1 VKSIFVLLLLFSVF
15 SARAQNDSADA
26 QLKEHLHRA
35 SAAIAAGK
43 YDQALKELKEA
54 NKEQS
59 NQCDVCYLE
68 MANVYSRAGDIQ
80 HVLETAQKAAAA
92 ASSDAMR
99 AQAHAMEGQ
108 ALARLA
114 ASDAKKLH
122 ASEQE
127 FRSAVQLDPQRA
139 IYHLN
144 LGVILLKESQDVEG
158 MQELNKSLELEP
170 NSAFAD
176 TARKM
181 IANPRR
187 ARENYA
193 PDFQLTTLQGEN
205 ISLNQLAGK
214 IVVLDFWA
222 TWCPPCRD
230 SVGDLKEL
238 EKKYSPDQLTLVSIS
253 ADDNENSWR
262 EFIAKKQMNWPQ
274 FWDRDGAVRGAFGV
288 NAFPTYIVINEE
300 GVITQ
305 TIVGEDPRQTVVWR
319 LKSALA
325 SNSKLNA
332 KK

>member
-1 VKSIFVLLLLFSVF
+1 VKLLLLFLLLSPGF
-15 SARAQNDSADA
+15 FARAQNDSGDA
-26 QLKEHLHRA
+26 QLKEHLRRA
-35 SAAIAAGK
+35 TAATTAGK

-54 NKEQS
+54 NKEKN

-68 MANVYSRAGDIQ
+68 MADVYFKAGDFE
-80 HVLETAQKAAAA
+80 HVLENAQKAAAA
-92 ASSDAMR
+92 ASSDVIR
-99 AQAHAMEGQ
+99 AEAHAMQGQ
-108 ALARLA
+108 ALARRS
-114 ASDAKKLH
+114 ASDPRKLK
-122 ASEQE
+122 AAEQE
-127 FRSAVQLDPQRA
+127 LRAAVQLDPQRA

-144 LGVILLKESQDVEG
+144 LGVILLKQSQDAEG

-170 NSAFAD
+170 NSAFAEA
-176 TARKM
+176 ARKM

-253 ADDNENSWR
+253 ADDDENKWR

-274 FWDRDGAVRGAFGV
+274 FWDRDGAVRGAFAV

-300 GVITQ
+300 GIITQ
-305 TIVGEDPRQTVVWR
+305 TIVGEDPRQSVVWR